1 MGWVYILQ
9 IAHVHWPVVHI
20 SRTKQKEVESINKKG
35 KGVYETID
43 EFPIQIGVHLQTMP
57 WDQILA

>member
-1 MGWVYILQ
+1 VYILQ

-20 SRTKQKEVESINKKG
+20 SRTEQKEVESINKKG

-57 WDQILA
+57 